1 MAGLLSQKKHQ
12 NREISAVPMVSWAKS
27 RPLKHRSYGRLT
39 AGKTAQIVSD
49 PQRLSDG
56 QTTVARLF
64 AARLLSPKNQW
75 NRAKRAVLAHKVD

>member
-1 MAGLLSQKKHQ
+1 M
-12 NREISAVPMVSWAKS
+12 VPWAKS
-27 RPLKHRSYGRLT
+27 RPLKHRSYGLLT

-64 AARLLSPKNQW
+64 AARLLSPKKPRK
-75 NRAKRAVLAHKVD
+75 RAKRAVLADYAD